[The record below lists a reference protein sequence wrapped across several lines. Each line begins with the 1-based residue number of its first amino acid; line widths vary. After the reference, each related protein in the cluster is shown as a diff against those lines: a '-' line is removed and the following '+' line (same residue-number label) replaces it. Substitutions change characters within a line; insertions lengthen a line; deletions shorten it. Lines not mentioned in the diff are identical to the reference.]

1 MKIERHKIIPLTLEI
16 APLVD
21 VIFLLLIFFLLTSL
35 AQRGVK
41 LELPSSQ
48 HSPTQKKSL
57 VVLIDESGEILVN
70 GKTVSLASLPV
81 VLKNRLGEGIKK
93 EVIIKAD
100 GNLPFHLPVKVMDMV
115 SRAGIERIV
124 IATRLPG
131 RKERE

>member
-1 MKIERHKIIPLTLEI
+1 MKMERHKIIPLTLEI

-35 AQRGVK
+35 AQKGVQ

-48 HSPTQKKSL
+48 HSPIQKEGL
-57 VVLIDESGEILVN
+57 VVFIDESGQVLVK
-70 GKTVSLASLPV
+70 GKTVSLTSLPG
-81 VLKNRLGEGIKK
+81 VLKNCLGEGVKK

-100 GNLPFHLPVKVMDMV
+100 GNLPFHLPVKVMDMI

-131 RKERE
+131 RKERK

>member
-35 AQRGVK
+35 AQGGVK

-48 HSPTQKKSL
+48 QSPRQEQGL
-57 VVLIDESGEILVN
+57 VVLINERGEILVE
-70 GKTVSLASLPV
+70 GKTVSLASFPA
-81 VLKNRLGEGIKK
+81 VLKNSLRKEIKK

-100 GNLPFHLPVKVMDMV
+100 GNLPFHLPVKVMDMI
-115 SRAGIERIV
+115 SQAGIEKVV
-124 IATRLPG
+124 IATRLPAV
-131 RKERE
+131 KEGQ